1 MKPSPTKKKTKNILL
16 GVCSSAACGKAL
28 TVASALVKDGHAVK
42 TVLSPSA
49 AKLISPQ
56 LFGALTKNEAFSRQF
71 YSNGVFREGHI
82 SLAVW
87 ADIYLIA
94 PATANTI
101 GKLASGICDNLLLTL
116 AIARRAPLFMAPA
129 MESGMWKNAFV
140 RENVL
145 KLKKAGVKFIGPV
158 SGRLASGSTGPGRM
172 SEPEDIIKKLSL

>member
-1 MKPSPTKKKTKNILL
+1 MKPYPTKRKTKNILL

-28 TVASALVKDGHAVK
+28 AIASALVKGGHAVK

-56 LFGALTKNEAFSRQF
+56 LFGALTKNEAFSKQF
-71 YSNGVFREGHI
+71 YSTGVFREGHI
-82 SLAVW
+82 SLSDW

-116 AIARRAPLFMAPA
+116 AVSRRAPLFMAPA
-129 MESGMWKNAFV
+129 MESMMWKNAFV
-140 RENVL
+140 RENVG
-145 KLKKAGVKFIGPV
+145 KLKKDGVKFIGPV
-158 SGRLASGSTGPGRM
+158 SGRLASGSIGQGRM
-172 SEPEDIIKKLSL
+172 SEPEDIIKKLPL